1 MMVTFVSQCQKK
13 ALARTRRVLDAFA
26 NRIGDNTWQ
35 TVITEEGLIAVK
47 TLLRKTATKN
57 TAVACHW
64 IRSRSR
70 SELVWIVGNRS
81 RFNHSGI
88 VPVNTT
94 SKELIMD
101 IATDKPLANVL
112 YANTHLQPL
121 AEHLFAVGY
130 LAMRIHQTLFP
141 EQSGHS
147 QAVFIAGCLHDI
159 GKIDPQFQSWVR
171 DPKRKE
177 YIPEDGQHIDVA
189 KFSFDKYPRHNE
201 ISVLLYELIGNTTL
215 NTLDPDIKRTIRHT
229 IYWHHAKPFRKDKD
243 KGFVTYWDIYSKFIG
258 NNSSLDFAQVIA
270 SVIDTL
276 SRVLKLEE
284 KAAFDKKTGLSES
297 YQKTVDEDKVQN
309 LKNGTPLPVFKYYE
323 NKTKLRDYQS
333 DIAFNALNNIFR
345 ACVITADRLIS
356 ALSANELM
364 EECIKKQSFDF
375 LIDQC
380 LLPNS
385 TLSSHIEQCLKH
397 PSFNGDRSTKQSE
410 IAQELTQCR
419 DIAVLAGPAGCG
431 KTKIALEWAK
441 LKKAQQIIWVC
452 PRVQICQ
459 GLFDE
464 LILEHYLPEANIEI
478 FTGEYKYTKK
488 WGQQTSDNG
497 YFRGDIVITTM
508 DQVLNN
514 IITHTK
520 ADSLIS
526 FLDAHV
532 VFDEYHEYINM
543 PAFNLFFA
551 ELVHG
556 KRLKGSRANT
566 LLVSAT
572 PHYCFIDN
580 LFGEAPLG
588 PFDSRHDV
596 KPMESFNTSQYQ
608 IDFVTYDEAKIDDN
622 NPFYAPRSGNTF
634 VISNT
639 ALKAQKG
646 FIFNLKHENEQDR
659 ENAVLYHSKFIKS
672 DKQKWFEAVYDSFK
686 KGGTKTYDVLRSG
699 PIVQASLNIT
709 CDEMISDIC
718 SAEDCLQRLGRLDR
732 FGENAAVNRYL
743 IAIPNQFKGTNGVGK
758 FLSSMNSFAS
768 AKAWREFLEA
778 KLMAEKPLRLP
789 HFYEFYR
796 EFHFNETTRKE
807 IENDLLKAIQKS
819 VNLISDRVI
828 DPIRLFQNKKET
840 ASKRGKISKNSLRGD
855 NRFVQLA
862 VCSVSGLDQ
871 YQFENRYAYQ
881 MPISD
886 NEQIDNIT
894 AEKELIEGYGNSEKS
909 LLAHMAKKHHQI
921 KGGKAPFKDFMLLN
935 EARDPESPIYLSYTT
950 EDLDNAGR
958 ETGRH
963 PWAIYYAEC
972 DKQPI
977 GAISIKQLTSNED

>member
-1 MMVTFVSQCQKK
+1 MMVTFVSECEKK
-13 ALARTRRVLDAFA
+13 ALNRTRRVLDAFA
-26 NRIGDNTWQ
+26 NRIGNRTWQ
-35 TVITEEGLIAVK
+35 TVITEEGLQAVK
-47 TLLRKTATKN
+47 KLLRKTATKN

-64 IRSRSR
+64 IKSRSR
-70 SELVWIVGNRS
+70 SELVWVVGNRS
-81 RFNHSGI
+81 QFNHAGI

-101 IATDKPLANVL
+101 IASEKPLANVL
-112 YANTHLQPL
+112 YANTQLQPL
-121 AEHLFAVGY
+121 AEHLFAVGF

-141 EQSGHS
+141 EHPGPN

-159 GKIDPQFQSWVR
+159 GKIDTQFQSWVR

-189 KFSFDKYPRHNE
+189 KFNFDKHPRHNE
-201 ISVLLYELIGNTTL
+201 ISVLLYELLDDISIK
-215 NTLDPDIKRTIRHT
+215 TLDRDIKDAIRHT

-243 KGFVTYWDIYSKFIG
+243 KGFATYWDIYSKFIG
-258 NNSSLDFAQVIA
+258 NNQQLDFSQFIA
-270 SVIDTL
+270 RAVETL
-276 SRVLKLEE
+276 SIVLNLEE
-284 KAAFDKKTGLSES
+284 KAAFNNKTSLSES
-297 YQKTVDEDKVQN
+297 YQKAVDEDKVKN
-309 LKNGTPLPVFKYYE
+309 LKNGTPLPVFKRYE
-323 NKTKLRDYQS
+323 IKTKLSEYQS
-333 DIAFNALNNIFR
+333 DIGFNALNNIFR

-356 ALSANELM
+356 ALPAKELI

-375 LIDQC
+375 LIDKC

-385 TLSSHIEQCLKH
+385 NLTSHIEQCLNH
-397 PSFNGDRSTKQSE
+397 PNFNGERNTKQSE
-410 IAQELTQCR
+410 IAQKLTQSR

-441 LKKAQQIIWVC
+441 LKNAQQIIWVC

-459 GLFDE
+459 GIFDE

-478 FTGEYKYTKK
+478 FTGEYKYSKE
-488 WGQQTSDNG
+488 WGKQTSEDS
-497 YFRGDIVITTM
+497 YFCGDIVITTM

-543 PAFNLFFA
+543 PAFNLFFV
-551 ELVHG
+551 ELVHS
-556 KRLKGSRANT
+556 KRLKGSNAKT

-580 LFGEAPLG
+580 LLG
-588 PFDSRHDV
+588 DGFDSRFDV
-596 KPMESFNTSQYQ
+596 VEMQSFNPSQYQ
-608 IDFVTYDEAKIDDN
+608 IEFVTYDEAKIDDN
-622 NPFYAPRSGNTF
+622 NPFFAPRSGNTF

-646 FIFNLKHENEQDR
+646 FIVNQHR

-686 KGGTKTYDVLRSG
+686 KDGTKTYDVLRSG

-709 CDEMISDIC
+709 CNEMTSDIC
-718 SAEDCLQRLGRLDR
+718 TAEDCLQRLGRLDR
-732 FGENAAVNRYL
+732 FGENASINRYL

-758 FLSSMNSFAS
+758 FLTSVNGFAS
-768 AKAWREFLEA
+768 AKAWRDFLEA
-778 KLMAEKPLRLP
+778 KLMDEKPLRLP
-789 HFYEFYR
+789 QIYDFYR
-796 EFHFNETTRKE
+796 EFHDNEATRKE
-807 IENDLLKAIQKS
+807 IESDLLKAMQKS
-819 VNLISDRVI
+819 IGLIHDKVT
-828 DPIRLFQNKKET
+828 DPIRLFQNKKE
-840 ASKRGKISKNSLRGD
+840 AAKKRSKISKNSLRGE

-862 VCSVSGLDQ
+862 VCTVCGLDQ

-886 NEQIDNIT
+886 NDQIDNMT
-894 AEKELIEGYGNSEKS
+894 AEKQLIEGYGIGEKC

-921 KGGKAPFKDFMLLN
+921 MGGKAPFKDYLLLN
-935 EARDPESPIYLSYTT
+935 EARYPENPIYLSYTPK
-950 EDLDNAGR
+950 DLEEAGR
-958 ETGRH
+958 ESGRH
-963 PWAIYYAEC
+963 AWAIYYAEC

-977 GAISIKQLTSNED
+977 GAISIKQLTSTED

>member
-35 TVITEEGLIAVK
+35 TVITEEGLVAVK

-81 RFNHSGI
+81 QFNHSGI

-141 EQSGHS
+141 EHSSHS

-177 YIPEDGQHIDVA
+177 YIPEDGQHIDIA

-201 ISVLLYELIGNTTL
+201 ISVLLYGL
-215 NTLDPDIKRTIRHT
+215 LDDISIKTFNGEVKDAIRHT
-229 IYWHHAKPFRKDKD
+229 IYWHHAKPFRKDK
-243 KGFVTYWDIYSKFIG
+243 GFTTYWDIYSKFIG
-258 NNSSLDFAQVIA
+258 NNPSLDFSQVIA
-270 SVIDTL
+270 SAIDTL
-276 SRVLKLEE
+276 SRVLKLEK
-284 KAAFDKKTGLSES
+284 KAAFGKQTGLSES
-297 YQKTVDEDKVQN
+297 YQKTVDEDKVQH
-309 LKNGTPLPVFKYYE
+309 LKSGTPLPAFKRYE
-323 NKTKLRDYQS
+323 IKTKLTDYQS
-333 DIAFNALNNIFR
+333 DISFNALDNIFR

-356 ALSANELM
+356 ALPATELI

-410 IAQELTQCR
+410 IAQKLTQCR

-488 WGQQTSDNG
+488 WGKPTLEDS

-556 KRLKGSRANT
+556 KRLKGSQTNT

-580 LFGEAPLG
+580 LFGDG
-588 PFDSRHDV
+588 FDSRFDV
-596 KPMESFNTSQYQ
+596 VEMPSFNPSQYQ
-608 IDFVTYDEAKIDDN
+608 IDFVNYDEGKVDDN
-622 NPFYAPRSGNTF
+622 NPFFAPRSGNTF

-646 FIFNLKHENEQDR
+646 FIFNLKRENDQDR

-732 FGENAAVNRYL
+732 FGENAFVNRYT
-743 IAIPNQFKGTNGVGK
+743 IAIPNQFKKTNGVGK
-758 FLSSMNSFAS
+758 FLSSLNSFAS

-778 KLMAEKPLRLP
+778 KLMDEKRLRLKQLYA
-789 HFYEFYR
+789 FYYEF
-796 EFHFNETTRKE
+796 HHNETTKKE
-807 IENDLLKAIQKS
+807 IENDLLKAVQKS
-819 VNLISDRVI
+819 VSLISDRVT
-828 DPIRLFQNKKET
+828 DPIRLFQNKKE
-840 ASKRGKISKNSLRGD
+840 AANKRGKISKNSLRGD

-921 KGGKAPFKDFMLLN
+921 KGGKAPFKDFILLN
-935 EARDPESPIYLSYTT
+935 EARAPESPIYLSYTT
-950 EDLDNAGR
+950 EDLDKAGR
-958 ETGRH
+958 EAGQH
-963 PWAIYYAEC
+963 PWAIYYAVS

-977 GAISIKQLTSNED
+977 GAISIKELTSNED

>member
-70 SELVWIVGNRS
+70 SELVWIVGNRNQ
-81 RFNHSGI
+81 FNHSGI

-101 IATDKPLANVL
+101 IATEKPQANVL

-130 LAMRIHQTLFP
+130 LAMRIHQTFFP
-141 EQSGHS
+141 ENPSHS
-147 QAVFIAGCLHDI
+147 HAVFIAGCLHDL

-171 DPKRKE
+171 DPKRKD
-177 YIPEDGQHIDVA
+177 YIPEDGQHIDAA
-189 KFSFDKYPRHNE
+189 KFSFDKHPRHNE
-201 ISVLLYELIGNTTL
+201 ISVLLYEL
-215 NTLDPDIKRTIRHT
+215 LDDTSIKLFGDREIKDVIRHA

-243 KGFVTYWDIYSKFIG
+243 KGFSTYWDIYSKFIG
-258 NNSSLDFAQVIA
+258 NNPSLDFAQIITRA
-270 SVIDTL
+270 LDTL

-284 KAAFDKKTGLSES
+284 QAAFDNKTSFSDS
-297 YQKTVDEDKVQN
+297 YQKTVDEDKVHN
-309 LKNGTPLPVFKYYE
+309 LKNGTPLPVFKRYE
-323 NKTKLRDYQS
+323 NKTKLSEYQENIS
-333 DIAFNALNNIFR
+333 FNALNNIFR

-356 ALSANELM
+356 RLPAKELI
-364 EECIKKQSFDF
+364 EDYIKKQSFDF

-380 LLPNS
+380 LLPDSN
-385 TLSSHIEQCLKH
+385 LISHIEQCLKH
-397 PSFNGDRSTKQSE
+397 PSFSGERSAKQSE
-410 IAQELTQCR
+410 IAQQLTECR

-441 LKKAQQIIWVC
+441 LKNAQQIIWVC

-464 LILEHYLPEANIEI
+464 LILEHYLPNANIEI
-478 FTGEYKYTKK
+478 FTGEYKYTKE
-488 WGQQTSDNG
+488 WGKQTSDDA

-556 KRLKGSRANT
+556 KRLKASHANT

-580 LFGEAPLG
+580 LFGDG
-588 PFDSRHDV
+588 FDSRFDV
-596 KPMESFNTSQYQ
+596 VEMQSFNPSQYQ
-608 IDFVTYDEAKIDDN
+608 IEFFPYDEDKIDDN
-622 NPFYAPRSGNTF
+622 NPFFAPRSGNTF

-639 ALKAQKG
+639 ALKAQQG
-646 FIFNLKHENEQDR
+646 FIVNQHR

-686 KGGTKTYDVLRSG
+686 KDGTKTYDVLRSG

-709 CDEMISDIC
+709 CNEMISDIC
-718 SAEDCLQRLGRLDR
+718 TAEDCLQRLGRLDR
-732 FGENAAVNRYL
+732 FGENASINRYL
-743 IAIPNQFKGTNGVGK
+743 IAIPNSFKGTNGVGK

-768 AKAWREFLEA
+768 TRAWRDFLEA
-778 KLMAEKPLRLP
+778 KLKHEKPLRLP
-789 HFYEFYR
+789 QIYAFYR
-796 EFHFNETTRKE
+796 EFHNNEAAKKE
-807 IENDLLKAIQKS
+807 IENDLLKAMQKS
-819 VNLISDRVI
+819 VGLIDDKVT
-828 DPIRLFQNKKET
+828 DPIRLFHNKKE
-840 ASKRGKISKNSLRGD
+840 AANKRGKISKNSLRGD

-862 VCSVSGLDQ
+862 VCTVSGLDQ

-881 MPISD
+881 IPISE
-886 NEQIDNIT
+886 NEPIDNIT
-894 AEKELIEGYGNSEKS
+894 EKKAIIERDGKGQES
-909 LLAHMAKKHHQI
+909 LLVHMAKKHHQI
-921 KGGKAPFKDFMLLN
+921 MGGKAPYKNYMLIN
-935 EARDPESPIYLSYTT
+935 EARDPENPIYLSYTT
-950 EDLDNAGR
+950 EDLDKAGR
-958 ETGRH
+958 EAGRH

-977 GAISIKQLTSNED
+977 GAISIKELTSTED

>member
-13 ALARTRRVLDAFA
+13 ALNRTRRVLDAFA

-70 SELVWIVGNRS
+70 SELVWIVGNRNQ
-81 RFNHSGI
+81 FNSQGI
-88 VPVNTT
+88 VPVNIT
-94 SKELIMD
+94 SKELFMD
-101 IATDKPLANVL
+101 IPRDKPIPGCL

-130 LAMRIHQTLFP
+130 LAMRLHQTLFP
-141 EQSGHS
+141 DQSGHS
-147 QAVFIAGCLHDI
+147 HAVFIAGCLHDL

-171 DPKRKE
+171 DPKRKD
-177 YIPEDGQHIDVA
+177 YIPEDGQHIDAA
-189 KFSFDKYPRHNE
+189 KFSFDKHPRHNE
-201 ISVLLYELIGNTTL
+201 ISVLLYELLDDISLKTL
-215 NTLDPDIKRTIRHT
+215 NIDIKDAIRHA

-243 KGFVTYWDIYSKFIG
+243 KGFVTYWDFYSKFIG
-258 NNSSLDFAQVIA
+258 NNPSLDFAQIIA
-270 SVIDTL
+270 RALETL

-284 KAAFDKKTGLSES
+284 QAAFDKKTGLSDS
-297 YQKTVDEDKVQN
+297 YQKTVDEDKVPN
-309 LKNGTPLPVFKYYE
+309 LKKCMLPAFKCYYS
-323 NKTKLRDYQS
+323 KTKLSDYQS
-333 DIAFNALNNIFR
+333 DISFNALNNIFR
-345 ACVITADRLIS
+345 ACVISADRLIS
-356 ALSANELM
+356 ALPAKELI

-385 TLSSHIEQCLKH
+385 NLISHIDQCLSH
-397 PSFNGDRSTKQSE
+397 PLFNSERSAKQSE
-410 IAQELTQCR
+410 IAQQLTECR

-441 LKKAQQIIWVC
+441 LKNAQQIIWVC

-464 LILEHYLPEANIEI
+464 LILEHYLPNANIEI
-478 FTGEYKYTKK
+478 FTGEYKYTKE
-488 WGQQTSDNG
+488 WGKQTSDDE
-497 YFRGDIVITTM
+497 FFSGDIVITTM

-556 KRLKGSRANT
+556 KRLKGSHANT

-580 LFGEAPLG
+580 LFGEGPLG

-596 KPMESFNTSQYQ
+596 KPMESFNTSQYK
-608 IDFVTYDEAKIDDN
+608 IEFVTYDEDKIDDN
-622 NPFYAPRSGNTF
+622 NPFYAQHSGNTF

-646 FIFNLKHENEQDR
+646 FIVNQQR

-709 CDEMISDIC
+709 CDEMLSDIC

-732 FGENAAVNRYL
+732 FGENASINRYL
-743 IAIPNQFKGTNGVGK
+743 IAIPRQFKKTNGTGK
-758 FLSSMNSFAS
+758 FLSGMDSYDATR
-768 AKAWREFLEA
+768 AWRDFLEA
-778 KLMAEKPLRLP
+778 KLMDEKPLRLP
-789 HFYEFYR
+789 QIYAFYR
-796 EFHFNETTRKE
+796 EFHNNEATKKE
-807 IENDLLKAIQKS
+807 IENDLLKAMQKS
-819 VNLISDRVI
+819 VSLIDDKVT

-840 ASKRGKISKNSLRGD
+840 ANKRGKISKNSLRGD

-862 VCSVSGLDQ
+862 VCTVSGFDQ

-881 MPISD
+881 IPISE
-886 NEQIDNIT
+886 NEPINNIT
-894 AEKELIEGYGNSEKS
+894 EKRETIERDGKGQES
-909 LLAHMAKKHHQI
+909 LLVHMAKKHHQI
-921 KGGKAPFKDFMLLN
+921 MGGKAPFKNYMLIN
-935 EARDPESPIYLSYTT
+935 EARDPENPIFLSYTP
-950 EDLDNAGR
+950 EDLDKAGR
-958 ETGRH
+958 DAGRH
-963 PWAIYYAEC
+963 PWAIYYAVS

-977 GAISIKQLTSNED
+977 GAISIKQLTSTED